1 MMFPTLNLKF
11 YVLTAA
17 AVVTLAIVVGSY
29 IKGRSDGRSSLL
41 AKMQAERIEVLKD
54 GKVITDEVL
63 NSSDDALCDLLGGC

>member
-1 MMFPTLNLKF
+1 MMFGLRQ
-11 YVLTAA
+11 YVYVGI
-17 AVVTLAIVVGSY
+17 AVSALAIVVGSY